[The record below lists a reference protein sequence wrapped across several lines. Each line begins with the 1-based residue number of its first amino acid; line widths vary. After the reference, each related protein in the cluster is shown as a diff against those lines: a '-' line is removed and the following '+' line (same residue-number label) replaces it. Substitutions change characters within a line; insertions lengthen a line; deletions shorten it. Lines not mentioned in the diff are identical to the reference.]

1 MMENPHNQEIY
12 LIKFRGQ
19 DDEYGSPERISS
31 KLHFFL
37 FYLKKKQKKT

>member
-19 DDEYGSPERISS
+19 DDGCGSPKTNQQQVTI
-31 KLHFFL
+31 FFI
-37 FYLKKKQKKT
+37 FIKN